1 MTDAL
6 TALNTGVPSLDWLT
20 ITDRASGAI
29 TLTKYEAAPE
39 PRNLRRVK
47 GEGQGPP

>member
-6 TALNTGVPSLDWLT
+6 TALNTAVPSLDWLT

-29 TLTKYEAAPE
+29 TA
-39 PRNLRRVK
+39 
-47 GEGQGPP
+47 EGPGDLPDRYPPPII